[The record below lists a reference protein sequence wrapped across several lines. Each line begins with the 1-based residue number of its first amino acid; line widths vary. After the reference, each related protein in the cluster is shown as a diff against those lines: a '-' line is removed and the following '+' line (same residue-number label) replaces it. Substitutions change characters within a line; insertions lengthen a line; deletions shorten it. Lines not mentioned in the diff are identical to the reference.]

1 MPIFTLRTNVSSAKI
16 PADFVKN
23 TVDIVAKTLGK
34 PKSYVVVNVLADQNL
49 NWGGVDGPAGIASLE
64 SIGQLGREPNKKH
77 SKTLFAHIEK
87 ELGIPSDRLYIN
99 YTDLNKANVGYS
111 GTTFDDLL

>member
-1 MPIFTLRTNVSSAKI
+1 MFLC
-16 PADFVKN
+16 
-23 TVDIVAKTLGK
+23 
-34 PKSYVVVNVLADQNL
+34 VL
-49 NWGGVDGPAGIASLE
+49 GGVEAACAVASLE

-77 SKTLFAHIEK
+77 SKLLSAHIEK

-99 YTDLNKANVGYS
+99 FVDLNKANVGYS